1 MSGKFREI
9 KEVFGKQMKCA
20 SIFGPPEAQDAGL
33 SEVEPEPAGKSTLA
47 ITLRSPRDVFVYL
60 GKLIALQRKDPTKIV
75 KIADPADPEKLVPL
89 LQIRMGTVSEPDEVA
104 TADYAGETYSISRG
118 DPGFSSAAFN
128 LATQF
133 FRTSKTANAIPKS
146 PAILVR

>member
-9 KEVFGKQMKCA
+9 KEVFGKQMRCG
-20 SIFGPPEAQDAGL
+20 SIFGASETQDASQNEGDQ
-33 SEVEPEPAGKSTLA
+33 EPTGKSTLA

-75 KIADPADPEKLVPL
+75 KIADPTDPEKLVPL
-89 LQIRMGTVSEPDEVA
+89 LQIRMGTVSESDEVA
-104 TADYAGETYSISRG
+104 TTEYAGETYSISRG

-133 FRTSKTANAIPKS
+133 FRTSKTSNAIPKS